1 MAYSFHN
8 VKEVDVSTVRH
19 LLLLLHFV
27 GFASLFGG
35 FLTQLSAEVKRVV
48 PAMVHGVATQL
59 VTGFALVWA
68 VAADGDTVDHAKVG
82 VKLVVLVVIFGLLFT
97 ERQKE
102 RMQPSMFWAIGGLT
116 LVNAAIAVLL

>member
-1 MAYSFHN
+1 M
-8 VKEVDVSTVRH
+8 TLVRH
-19 LLLLLHFV
+19 VLLLLHFV

-48 PAMVHGVATQL
+48 PAMLHGVATQL

-82 VKLVVLVVIFGLLFT
+82 IKLLVLVIIFALLFR
-97 ERQKE
+97 ERQKDG
-102 RMQPSMFWAIGGLT
+102 MDKTVFFAVGGLT
-116 LVNAAIAVLL
+116 FVNAALAVLM

>member
-1 MAYSFHN
+1 M
-8 VKEVDVSTVRH
+8 TLVRQS
-19 LLLLLHFV
+19 LLLLHLV
-27 GFASLFGG
+27 GFASLLGG

-48 PAMVHGVATQL
+48 PAMLHGVATQL

-82 VKLVVLVVIFGLLFT
+82 IKLVVLIIIFGLLFK

-102 RMQPSMFWAIGGLT
+102 NMDKTVFFAVGGLT
-116 LVNAAIAVLL
+116 LVNAALAVLL